1 MASGKLGRD
10 NIRRALK
17 GFADLLAFDS
27 DGMSEIAR
35 DGIENGRIQKFEY
48 CAGASA
54 KRLRSGSTS
63 ASSPIWPRIQ
73 PVSMLPAGS
82 LPGAPPAE
90 SPDTSRG
97 WRPRQGPQAGRS
109 HSRRSPRRVFRAP
122 RERREAVG
130 LTEPGP
136 IREILTHLGGP
147 LEPPPIAADRGPPTD
162 WGELLQAH
170 DDRDVF
176 QASPDELPVIDIHSL

>member
-1 MASGKLGRD
+1 MASGKLGRG

-27 DGMSEIAR
+27 DGMSEITR

-48 CAGASA
+48 GAGASA

-82 LPGAPPAE
+82 LPGAPLAE
-90 SPDTSRG
+90 SPDYFARLAAEAGASGGAVAQPAIATTSVPST
-97 WRPRQGPQAGRS
+97 PRATR
-109 HSRRSPRRVFRAP
+109 SRRSHEAGPNPRDSDPSWRTA
-122 RERREAVG
+122 
-130 LTEPGP
+130 
-136 IREILTHLGGP
+136 
-147 LEPPPIAADRGPPTD
+147 
-162 WGELLQAH
+162 
-170 DDRDVF
+170 
-176 QASPDELPVIDIHSL
+176 

>member
-63 ASSPIWPRIQ
+63 ASSPI
-73 PVSMLPAGS
+73 
-82 LPGAPPAE
+82 
-90 SPDTSRG
+90 
-97 WRPRQGPQAGRS
+97 
-109 HSRRSPRRVFRAP
+109 
-122 RERREAVG
+122 
-130 LTEPGP
+130 
-136 IREILTHLGGP
+136 
-147 LEPPPIAADRGPPTD
+147 
-162 WGELLQAH
+162 
-170 DDRDVF
+170 
-176 QASPDELPVIDIHSL
+176 SPDELPVIDIHSL